1 MEVNELGPGSARA
14 VPPPGRDDT
23 AAELARLRAECRRQ
37 AALLGTT
44 HRVVAT
50 LRGGARAL
58 TAENADLRALIARL
72 STDAG
77 PSRGGA
83 TLERRLRVDV
93 KAPHAAREFLTE
105 LLGERLSAGGL
116 ERARLVV
123 SELVTNSVR
132 HSGADPDSDLVVRV
146 QRTHGSVWLEV
157 EDSGRAAMAPGT
169 RRPAPDSA

>member
-1 MEVNELGPGSARA
+1 M
-14 VPPPGRDDT
+14 PPPGRDGAA

-72 STDAG
+72 STKTQAH
-77 PSRGGA
+77 PVASP

-93 KAPHAAREFLTE
+93 KAPHAAREFLAQ

-116 ERARLVV
+116 
-123 SELVTNSVR
+123 
-132 HSGADPDSDLVVRV
+132 GALDSW
-146 QRTHGSVWLEV
+146 SPNW
-157 EDSGRAAMAPGT
+157 
-169 RRPAPDSA
+169 